1 MNSIAVVESVG
12 AMATDEYMFSK
23 GVLLKGLPFSTNED
37 DIKRFFQNIAI
48 PNEHIRIIRFRDG
61 KQTGLGFVKL
71 RDEEV
76 QHALLM
82 DKNHIGS
89 RYIEVFPSDETEM
102 HHLTLNAR
110 GGKMDARELN
120 RNAGQGA
127 KKPLDDSTPIRRK
140 LLTRFAYIT
149 GIPPKNQYKE
159 VRRFFA
165 GCLIGRNC
173 IHLLKHSDSSDFR
186 GDGYVEFGDNNE
198 CRKGLKMDGQCLD
211 GSVIRVEPCTEEELL
226 EVVGGDID
234 TEPRSVRK
242 FRDRTPSP
250 ARRRMKAYTATYGG
264 QEHDEYFKRE
274 GQYRDTIA
282 SLAYG
287 GEASFFPRHA
297 HGHEHRSEFPAGSS
311 SYSYRDRSPIP
322 RTSWHHSDSGY
333 ISHRGE
339 PPSHYSP
346 MGGPNNFPPPPH
358 PYDSIPPPR
367 TGYDA
372 PKPFYPQDDMR
383 YSLMGMNSGAM
394 GGPTS
399 MHMPP
404 SDGPDR
410 KVVRMEGLTYD
421 VNIQDVVHFFRGYS
435 LDFEHVRIQC
445 RDDGSPSG
453 KAFVTFP
460 NEKMARLAVQDLH
473 RRYLQGRYV
482 ELFLV

>member
-1 MNSIAVVESVG
+1 
-12 AMATDEYMFSK
+12 MASDEYTFSK

-37 DIKRFFQNIAI
+37 DIKRFFPNIAI

-110 GGKMDARELN
+110 TGKMDARELN
-120 RNAGQGA
+120 KIAGQGA
-127 KKPLDDSTPIRRK
+127 KKPLTDNSPIRRK

-173 IHLLKHSDSSDFR
+173 IHLLKRSDSSDFR

-198 CRKGLKMDGQCLD
+198 CRKGLKMDGQRLD
-211 GSVIRVEPCTEEELL
+211 GSVIRIEPCSEEELL
-226 EVVGGDID
+226 EAVGGDNEAD
-234 TEPRSVRK
+234 PRPRRVY
-242 FRDRTPSP
+242 RDRTPSP
-250 ARRRMKAYTATYGG
+250 ARRRMKAYAATYGG
-264 QEHDEYFKRE
+264 QEHEEYFKRE
-274 GQYRDTIA
+274 GHYRDTIA

-287 GEASFFPRHA
+287 GEASFFPPPGR
-297 HGHEHRSEFPAGSS
+297 GHERRAEYPTGSS
-311 SYSYRDRSPIP
+311 YRERSPVSRSSWSASEPSYSSHHRDPGHYNPIGGVP
-322 RTSWHHSDSGY
+322 SNY
-333 ISHRGE
+333 
-339 PPSHYSP
+339 PPL
-346 MGGPNNFPPPPH
+346 H
-358 PYDSIPPPR
+358 PYDNGPPPR
-367 TGYDA
+367 SAYDA
-372 PKPFYPQDDMR
+372 PKPYYPQDDMR
-383 YSLMGMNSGAM
+383 YSLMGMSG
-394 GGPTS
+394 GGGAPPL
-399 MHMPP
+399 MHQLPQ
-404 SDGPDR
+404 SDAHDR
-410 KVVRMEGLTYD
+410 RVVRMEGLMYD
-421 VNIQDVVHFFRGYS
+421 VGIQDIMQFFRGYS
-435 LDFEHVRIQC
+435 VDYEHVRIQC

-460 NEKMARLAVQDLH
+460 NEKMARIAVQDLN

-482 ELFLV
+482 DLILV